1 MIQTIILTESLLD
14 STWEKPGQPSNHCY
28 VWSTCELII
37 EVLKCKVS
45 LLRITNMPL
54 TPWDLRFFRKTKSCF
69 LSSTFFCFV
78 FLQLRLED
86 SIVLDPNLKAL
97 FTHARNMKNKF
108 MFIYT
113 DDVGV
118 SVLILFIDYCHKR
131 AYYTYIGNYN
141 TVISSHNEKII
152 VKLADGIF
160 HRYFIPI
167 INRVWMGFYASV
179 DSNSA
184 LPPAPRPA
192 PRATAGHL
200 SALAVPG
207 VWLSLILLDPGAGH

>member
-1 MIQTIILTESLLD
+1 
-14 STWEKPGQPSNHCY
+14 
-28 VWSTCELII
+28 
-37 EVLKCKVS
+37 
-45 LLRITNMPL
+45 
-54 TPWDLRFFRKTKSCF
+54 
-69 LSSTFFCFV
+69 
-78 FLQLRLED
+78 
-86 SIVLDPNLKAL
+86 
-97 FTHARNMKNKF
+97 MKNKF

-118 SVLILFIDYCHKR
+118 SVLILFIDYCHKK

-179 DSNSA
+179 HSNCA

-192 PRATAGHL
+192 PPGNCGAFVRLGGPGGVAFANFARPGGRALANLRGIPRAFDTHVVYISETWRIPEVKI
-200 SALAVPG
+200 SALWG
-207 VWLSLILLDPGAGH
+207 IG